1 MLINMKKISYLSLLL
16 TLLCSI
22 SGNATHLMG
31 GEIVAQQI
39 SGSQYQIVMTVY
51 RDTAGIP
58 MQATAQFDITDSA
71 GTNVATLTT
80 AYDSVLSGNTL
91 PMYPYGVEV
100 YFFIDTVTFVNS
112 GTYTIG
118 WSNCC
123 RNGAIQNISTP
134 LSQSMFLQTSV
145 TVFDSTSN
153 STPWFLVPAS
163 IFLPS
168 NTPWQYNPLPFD
180 PDGDSL
186 FWSLSQPLKS
196 LNTACPG
203 YTLPPGT
210 VANPMTINPITGTIT
225 WTATMLGNFVTSV
238 LVEEFRNGQKIGE
251 IRRDMQF
258 IVVQTSITSPIWN
271 AGNLP
276 VDSLG
281 NVYVNLIQNSSFSL
295 SVSGYSPNGSILYAD
310 AFGEPFF
317 TSPNP
322 AQWTSTGSG
331 SNDTIEGNILWAPST
346 AQTRSTPYILALRL
360 TDGFLAQD
368 LSIIFQVSSGIG
380 LKEEETNYLTYPNP
394 ALDGITITPEP
405 FKVYLYNSVG
415 QQWELSQTQANGRWD
430 VSRIPK
436 GSYVLRCFDATGK
449 PQGTTQLVIQ

>member
-1 MLINMKKISYLSLLL
+1 MKKSTLLSLLF
-16 TLLCSI
+16 TLLCTI

-51 RDTAGIP
+51 RDTAGVP
-58 MQATAQFDITDSA
+58 MQTTAQFNISDSA
-71 GTNVATLTT
+71 GSTVASLTT
-80 AYDSVLSGNTL
+80 PYDSVLSGNTL

-100 YFFIDTVTFVNS
+100 YFFIDTITFTNS

-118 WSNCC
+118 WSSCC
-123 RNGAIQNISTP
+123 RNGAIQNIATP
-134 LSQSMFLQTSV
+134 LSQSMFLQTDV

-163 IFLPS
+163 IFLPA

-186 FWSLSQPLKS
+186 FWSLSQPLNA

-225 WTATMLGNFVTSV
+225 WTATMVGNFVTSV
-238 LVEEFRNGQKIGE
+238 LVEEFRDGQKIGE

-258 IVVQTSITSPIWN
+258 IVVQTSVAGPIWN

-276 VDSLG
+276 ADSLG

-295 SVSGYSPNGSILYAD
+295 SVSGYSPSGSTLYAD

-317 TSPNP
+317 TTPNP
-322 AQWTSTGSG
+322 AQWTCSGSG
-331 SNDTIEGNILWAPST
+331 SNDSIQGTILWAPSS

-360 TDGFLAQD
+360 TDGYLAQD

-380 LKEEETNYLTYPNP
+380 LEEETVQYLTYPNP
-394 ALDGITITPEP
+394 ATESITITPAPSKAMIFNMSGE
-405 FKVYLYNSVG
+405 
-415 QQWELSQTQANGRWD
+415 QWELHQQNDGWDISQLPPGAYILRAFNENGL
-430 VSRIPK
+430 PE
-436 GSYVLRCFDATGK
+436 
-449 PQGTTQLVIQ
+449 GTTRLIIQ

>member
-1 MLINMKKISYLSLLL
+1 MPISMKKSTLLSLLF
-16 TLLCSI
+16 TLLCAI
-22 SGNATHLMG
+22 SGKATHLMG

-58 MQATAQFDITDSA
+58 MQTTAQFNISDSA
-71 GTNVATLTT
+71 GSTVASLTT
-80 AYDSVLSGNTL
+80 PYDSVLSGNTL

-100 YFFIDTVTFVNS
+100 YFFIDTITFTNS

-123 RNGAIQNISTP
+123 RNGAIQNIATP
-134 LSQSMFLQTSV
+134 LSQSMFLQTDV

-163 IFLPS
+163 IFLPA

-186 FWSLSQPLKS
+186 FWSLSQPLNA

-210 VANPMTINPITGTIT
+210 VTNPMTINPITGTIT
-225 WTATMLGNFVTSV
+225 WTATMVGNFVTSV
-238 LVEEFRNGQKIGE
+238 LVEEFRDGQKIGE

-258 IVVQTSITSPIWN
+258 IVVQTSVVGPVWN

-276 VDSLG
+276 ADSLG

-295 SVSGYSPNGSILYAD
+295 SVSGYSPSGSTLYAD

-322 AQWTSTGSG
+322 AQWTCSGSG
-331 SNDTIEGNILWAPST
+331 SNDSIQGTIQWAPSS

-360 TDGFLAQD
+360 TDGYLAQD

-380 LKEEETNYLTYPNP
+380 LEEETVQYLTYPNP
-394 ALDGITITPEP
+394 ATESITITPVPSKTMIFNMSGE
-405 FKVYLYNSVG
+405 
-415 QQWELSQTQANGRWD
+415 QWELHQQNDGWDISQLPPGAYILRAYNRNGL
-430 VSRIPK
+430 PE
-436 GSYVLRCFDATGK
+436 
-449 PQGTTQLVIQ
+449 GTTRLIIQ

>member
-1 MLINMKKISYLSLLL
+1 
-16 TLLCSI
+16 
-22 SGNATHLMG
+22 MG

-39 SGSQYQIVMTVY
+39 NGYQYQILMTVY

-58 MQATAQFDITDSA
+58 MQTTAQFNITDSA
-71 GTNVATLTT
+71 GTNVTTLNTP
-80 AYDSVLSGNTL
+80 YDSVISGNTL

-100 YFFIDTVTFVNS
+100 YFFIDTITFSNS

-123 RNGAIQNISTP
+123 RNGAIQNITQP
-134 LSQSMFLQTSV
+134 LGQSMFLQTQV
-145 TVFDSTSN
+145 TVFDTVNN

-186 FWSLSQPLKS
+186 FWSLSQPLNA
-196 LNTACPG
+196 LNSNCPG

-210 VANPMTINPITGTIT
+210 VSNPMTINPVTGTIT
-225 WTATMLGNFVTSV
+225 WTATTVGHFVTSV
-238 LVEEFRNGQKIGE
+238 LVEEFRNGIKIGE

-258 IVVQTSITSPIWN
+258 IVVQTSFTGPIWN

-281 NVYVNLIQNSSFSL
+281 NVHVNLIQNSSFSL
-295 SVSGYSPNGSILYAD
+295 SVSGYSPSGDTLYAD

-317 TSPNP
+317 TNPNP
-322 AQWTSTGSG
+322 AQWTCSGSG
-331 SNDTIEGNILWAPST
+331 INDSIQGSILWAPSS

-360 TDGFLAQD
+360 TDGFLSQD

-380 LKEEETNYLTYPNP
+380 IEEESLNYLTYPNP
-394 ALDGITITPEP
+394 ALTSVTISPNP
-405 FKVYLYNSVG
+405 SRAIIYDVSGKH
-415 QQWELSQTQANGRWD
+415 WELNRLGDAWD
-430 VSRIPK
+430 VSQVPP
-436 GSYVLRCFDATGK
+436 GNYVLRSFDEYGLSI
-449 PQGTTQLVIQ
+449 GTTRLVIQ

>member
-1 MLINMKKISYLSLLL
+1 
-16 TLLCSI
+16 
-22 SGNATHLMG
+22 MG

-39 SGSQYQIVMTVY
+39 NGYQYQILMTVY

-58 MQATAQFDITDSA
+58 MQTTAQFNITDSA
-71 GTNVATLTT
+71 GTNVTTLTT
-80 AYDSVLSGNTL
+80 PYDSVISGNTL

-100 YFFIDTVTFVNS
+100 YFFIDTITFSNS

-123 RNGAIQNISTP
+123 RNGAIQNITQP
-134 LSQSMFLQTSV
+134 LGQSMFLQTKV
-145 TVFDSTSN
+145 TVFDTVNN

-186 FWSLSQPLKS
+186 FWSLSQPLNA
-196 LNTACPG
+196 LNSNCPG

-210 VANPMTINPITGTIT
+210 VSNPMTINPVTGTIT
-225 WTATMLGNFVTSV
+225 WTATTVGHFVTSV
-238 LVEEFRNGQKIGE
+238 LVEEFRNGMKIGE

-258 IVVQTSITSPIWN
+258 IVVQTSFTGPIWN

-281 NVYVNLIQNSSFSL
+281 NVHVNLIQNSSFSL
-295 SVSGYSPNGSILYAD
+295 SVSGYSPSGDTLFAD

-317 TSPNP
+317 TNPNP
-322 AQWTSTGSG
+322 AQWTCSGSG
-331 SNDTIEGNILWAPST
+331 TNDSIQGSILWAPSS

-360 TDGFLAQD
+360 TDGFLSQD

-380 LKEEETNYLTYPNP
+380 LEEESLNYLTYPNP
-394 ALDGITITPEP
+394 ALTSVTISPNP
-405 FKVYLYNSVG
+405 SRAIIYDISGKH
-415 QQWELSQTQANGRWD
+415 WELDQLNDAWD
-430 VSRIPK
+430 VSQVPP
-436 GSYVLRCFDATGK
+436 GNYVLRSFDEHGLNI
-449 PQGTTQLVIQ
+449 GTTRLVIQ

>member
-1 MLINMKKISYLSLLL
+1 MKTIRFLALGVMLLF
-16 TLLCSI
+16 SI
-22 SGNATHLMG
+22 TGYSTHLMG

-39 SGSQYQIVMTVY
+39 SGYQYRLVMTVY
-51 RDTAGIP
+51 RDTAGVP
-58 MQATAQFDITDSA
+58 MQTTAQFNITDSA
-71 GTNVATLTT
+71 GSYVATLTT
-80 AYDSVLSGNTL
+80 PYDSVLSGNTL

-100 YFFIDTVTFVNS
+100 YFFIDTITFASS

-118 WSNCC
+118 WSSCC
-123 RNGAIQNISTP
+123 RNGAIQNISNP
-134 LSQSMFLQTSV
+134 LSQSMFLQTEL
-145 TVFDSTSN
+145 TVFDTTSN

-186 FWSLSQPLKS
+186 YWSLSQPLNA

-210 VANPMTINPITGTIT
+210 VSNPMTINPITGTIT
-225 WTATMLGNFVTSV
+225 WTATMVGNFVTSV
-238 LVEEFRNGQKIGE
+238 LVEEYRGGQKIGE

-258 IVVQTSITSPIWN
+258 IVVQTSVIGPIWN

-276 VDSLG
+276 VDGLG

-295 SVSGYSPNGSILYAD
+295 SVSGYSPNGSLLYAD

-322 AQWTSTGSG
+322 AQWACSGSG
-331 SNDTIEGNILWAPST
+331 TNDSIQGNILWAPSS

-368 LSIIFQVSSGIG
+368 LSIIFQVSSGIDV
-380 LKEEETNYLTYPNP
+380 KENEIQYLTYPNP
-394 ALDGITITPEP
+394 AVNGVTIMPCP
-405 FKVYLYNSVG
+405 HRAFLYNVKG
-415 QQWELSQTQANGRWD
+415 QQWELHRTDERWN
-430 VSRIPK
+430 VNTIPK
-436 GSYVLRCFDATGK
+436 GSYVLRTFNAEGIPT
-449 PQGTTQLVIQ
+449 GTTRLMIQ